1 MEEKRYP
8 DIEDKGVIK
17 ACEPMGPFSD
27 EEAIA
32 RIEEAERDLADP
44 SKWITIDD
52 LHAELKKLHPWLQ

>member
-8 DIEDKGVIK
+8 D
-17 ACEPMGPFSD
+17 
-27 EEAIA
+27 
-32 RIEEAERDLADP
+32 IEEAERDLADP